1 MKHQKKKVPQKFQII
16 IIIFFLILLLQLR
29 ENEIKNKFL
38 LSLKMPKISVFLPIY
53 NKEDYL
59 IDSINSIQRQTI
71 NNIEIVAVN
80 DGSTDNT
87 LKILKKLSKK
97 DKRIKIINNDRN
109 HGLLYSRAMGI
120 INSKGEYLMN
130 LDPDDKFESKNNLEL
145 LYNKAKKS
153 NLDFIRFLLKRIPR
167 NNYEIK
173 ICNLK
178 NKLQLLK
185 KDYYITNKIIKKE
198 IFLMAYN
205 FFYKEIYKYKWNYH
219 EDNIWNIL
227 TRKFSKKSEILNK
240 YIYLYKRNEDSLNM
254 DLGNLIEIK
263 NRIYRL
269 ETLIKINQNDK
280 SNNNYNNK
288 QIYYQYFSSII
299 NSCHASILK
308 DNEIKKKL
316 IGISIKLINIYNNNK
331 KIIKNFNNKKII
343 NIISDNKIILFYN
356 SLNRNLFD
364 YLTYLIFY
372 NIFTNN
378 NLRKIISVDIN
389 DMLQT
394 NRIIKYIFS
403 NDILFGLND
412 ILFHKNF
419 LKIINGFNKNK
430 IIIFYNNQ
438 NVSLINNNNLLNNSF
453 NYISYSF
460 NQNTNDTIRNKL
472 YSVPLNIM
480 NYANY
485 FNYIDDQKKKNYISI
500 LLDNNNNDIMSIIKK
515 IFSKYY
521 SSQFICKIYVN
532 YNMTY
537 LKRIIKKSKILI
549 TDNIYLM
556 KLSILYFTSCIV
568 YGNKTENSGKLN
580 NLLFNLNY
588 VKFINDINELEKKII
603 ELKNRANNFDIKYK
617 NINQILNIF
626 N

>member
-1 MKHQKKKVPQKFQII
+1 
-16 IIIFFLILLLQLR
+16 
-29 ENEIKNKFL
+29 
-38 LSLKMPKISVFLPIY
+38 
-53 NKEDYL
+53 
-59 IDSINSIQRQTI
+59 
-71 NNIEIVAVN
+71 
-80 DGSTDNT
+80 
-87 LKILKKLSKK
+87 
-97 DKRIKIINNDRN
+97 
-109 HGLLYSRAMGI
+109 MGI

-130 LDPDDKFESKNNLEL
+130 LDPDDKFESNNNLEI

-153 NLDFIRFLLKRIPR
+153 NLDFILFLLKRIPR

-173 ICNLK
+173 ECNLR
-178 NKLQLLK
+178 NKLQLLNE
-185 KDYYITNKIIKKE
+185 DYYITNKIIKKE
-198 IFLMAYN
+198 ILLMAYN
-205 FFYKEIYKYKWNYH
+205 FIYKEIYKYKWNYH

-240 YIYLYKRNEDSLNM
+240 YIYLYKRNKHSLNM
-254 DLGNLIEIK
+254 DLGCLIDIK

-280 SNNNYNNK
+280 SNNKYNNE
-288 QIYYQYFSSII
+288 QIYYQYHSSII
-299 NSCHASILK
+299 NSCNTSILK
-308 DNEIKKKL
+308 DNEIKKK
-316 IGISIKLINIYNNNK
+316 IIDISIKLINIYNNNK
-331 KIIKNFNNKKII
+331 EIIQNFNNKKII

-356 SLNRNLFD
+356 SFNRNLFD

-394 NRIIKYIFS
+394 KCIIKYIYS

-412 ILFHKNF
+412 ILSHKNF

-438 NVSLINNNNLLNNSF
+438 YVSLISKNNLLNNSI
-453 NYISYSF
+453 NYILYSF
-460 NQNTNDTIRNKL
+460 NQSTNDTIRNKL

-515 IFSKYY
+515 ICSKFY
-521 SSQFICKIYVN
+521 SSQFISKIYVN
-532 YNMTY
+532 YNTTY

-568 YGNKTENSGKLN
+568 YGNKIENSGKLN

-626 N
+626 ILFLLFYFNNHILSLP